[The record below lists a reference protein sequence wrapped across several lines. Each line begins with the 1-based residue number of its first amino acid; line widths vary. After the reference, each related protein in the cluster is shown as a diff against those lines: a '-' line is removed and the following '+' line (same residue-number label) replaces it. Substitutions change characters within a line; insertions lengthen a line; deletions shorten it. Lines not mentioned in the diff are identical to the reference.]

1 MSGFHLPEA
10 DSACTKREASS
21 RGQQVTSRVSGILL
35 LRTSCEA
42 DFRTMCVLSCEWM
55 TASNELST
63 CGRDLHARRVA
74 YVQLCGVRKKG
85 SARPFSSSFI
95 YRSDDYLASVFV
107 KADVLGTTRVQ
118 VPLSEQKRGR
128 GGGNQRQL
136 GQLTTMCRC
145 RKEAD
150 VAFTSYFGYPCC
162 HLVFKVDVLGASR
175 GSGPSGKTETRRAGR
190 GGVEGSW
197 VSSLP
202 YVRVQQGVKL
212 RAQVFLLLVS
222 LVFFVP

>member
-1 MSGFHLPEA
+1 MRVPFMNSRNLNAIDPRTPIVPGWGMSGFHLPEA

-128 GGGNQRQL
+128 GGGEP
-136 GQLTTMCRC
+136 
-145 RKEAD
+145 EA
-150 VAFTSYFGYPCC
+150 A
-162 HLVFKVDVLGASR
+162 
-175 GSGPSGKTETRRAGR
+175 GSAHYN
-190 GGVEGSW
+190 V
-197 VSSLP
+197 
-202 YVRVQQGVKL
+202 
-212 RAQVFLLLVS
+212 
-222 LVFFVP
+222 